1 MRLVLLGA
9 PGSGKGTQAQKL
21 VQNYGI
27 PQVST
32 GDLLRDAV
40 ARATPLGLEAKAAMD
55 AGKLVEDRIVLAMI
69 HERLGRPDAAGGFI
83 LDGFPRNVAQ
93 ADALGELLSG
103 MGQPLDAVVLM
114 DVDTKVLFRRLTGRR
129 TCRRCAR
136 VFNIYTNPPGKAPDC
151 EGGQAHDLFQR
162 PDDNE
167 ETIGH
172 RLEVYK
178 AQTRPLVA
186 YYRKRR
192 LLKVIDATGELD
204 DVFARLERAI
214 PGTSKPAPARSRPAA
229 RRRPP
234 AKRPGKGKTMAS
246 KTVKKA
252 TRKVARLEKK
262 AEKTARKTV
271 RKAAKT
277 VKRTASKAGKT
288 VRRAVKP
295 TLVQRAKRK
304 AKKVVRRAKKAVR
317 PSVKTRAK
325 RAVKKAVRKVRR

>member
-304 AKKVVRRAKKAVR
+304 AKKAVRRAKKAVR

>member
-69 HERLGRPDAAGGFI
+69 HERLGRPDAAAGFI

-172 RLEVYK
+172 RLEVYR

-252 TRKVARLEKK
+252 TRKVVRLEKK

-295 TLVQRAKRK
+295 TLAQRAKRK
-304 AKKVVRRAKKAVR
+304 AKKVVRRAKKVVR

>member
-69 HERLGRPDAAGGFI
+69 HERLGRPDAAAGFI

-172 RLEVYK
+172 RLEVYR

-252 TRKVARLEKK
+252 TRKVVRLEKK

-295 TLVQRAKRK
+295 TLAQRAKRK
-304 AKKVVRRAKKAVR
+304 AKKVVRRAKKVVR

-325 RAVKKAVRKVRR
+325 RAVKKAVRKARR

>member
-69 HERLGRPDAAGGFI
+69 HERLGRPDAAAGFI

-252 TRKVARLEKK
+252 TRKVVRLEKK

-304 AKKVVRRAKKAVR
+304 AKKAVRRAKKAVR

>member
-252 TRKVARLEKK
+252 TRKVVRLEKK

-295 TLVQRAKRK
+295 TLAQRAKRK
-304 AKKVVRRAKKAVR
+304 AKKAVRRAKKAVR
-317 PSVKTRAK
+317 PSVKARAK

>member
-69 HERLGRPDAAGGFI
+69 HERLGRPDAAAGFI

-172 RLEVYK
+172 RLEVYR

-252 TRKVARLEKK
+252 TRKVVRLEKK

-304 AKKVVRRAKKAVR
+304 AKKVVRRAKKVVR

>member
-69 HERLGRPDAAGGFI
+69 HERLGRPDAAAGFI

-172 RLEVYK
+172 RLEVYR

-252 TRKVARLEKK
+252 TRKAVRLEKK

>member
-69 HERLGRPDAAGGFI
+69 HERLGRPDAAAGFI